1 MGTIDWG
8 MPPQDTPPETKPE
21 PSTVPGDETVQVP
34 AIRRRK
40 RTDLVLD
47 PGDDAR
53 ALARLLGQDITDF
66 VHLAIADRLTLL
78 RNKLHA

>member
-1 MGTIDWG
+1 MGAIDWG
-8 MPPQDTPPETKPE
+8 MPPQDTTPAEQPT
-21 PSTVPGDETVQVP
+21 PSRSDEMVQLP

-66 VHLAIADRLTLL
+66 VHLAIADRITAL
-78 RNKLHA
+78 RSKLHA

>member
-8 MPPQDTPPETKPE
+8 CPPQDTPSAEQPT
-21 PSTVPGDETVQVP
+21 PSRSDETVQV
-34 AIRRRK
+34 AAVRRRK

-66 VHLAIADRLTLL
+66 VHLAIADRITAL
-78 RNKLHA
+78 RSKLHA

>member
-8 MPPQDTPPETKPE
+8 MPPQDTPPADPPT
-21 PSTVPGDETVQVP
+21 PSQVGDETVQLP

-53 ALARLLGQDITDF
+53 ALARLLGQDLTDF
-66 VHLAIADRLTLL
+66 VHLAIADRITAL
-78 RNKLHA
+78 RSKLHA